1 MVLYPAFLNLALA
14 CGPAHPAVTDVA
26 MLPAAD
32 AAADYSITIPGSGG
46 DSHVRRPLPMDAYPL
61 NLGLPAARRLVQD
74 VLEGRATVVTHVDQL
89 VYYGGGVAAYP
100 RDTLHT
106 SITVN
111 WKMIAKELEAAEK
124 EHEDEVERLLN
135 TLPKEER

>member
-1 MVLYPAFLNLALA
+1 MFLSQAFLNLALA
-14 CGPAHPAVTDVA
+14 CGPAYPAAADVA

-32 AAADYSITIPGSGG
+32 AADYSITIPGVGG
-46 DSHVRRPLPMDAYPL
+46 DPPVRRPLPMEAYPL

-89 VYYGGGVAAYP
+89 VYYGGGVSAYP
-100 RDTLHT
+100 RDALHT

-111 WKMIAKELEAAEK
+111 WEMIAKELEAAEK
-124 EHEDEVERLLN
+124 EHEDEVERLLK
-135 TLPKEER
+135 TLRKEER